1 MILLVNSRYS
11 GKIFKKMEARND
23 IYIYIPAGK
32 ESISVKIDEA
42 KEIRDVVSQFD
53 FKRGLEV
60 GLAFGMS
67 ANYILSSNDSITL
80 TSIDPFQEQDY
91 ANNGLENLKKN
102 GFHKRHEHINE
113 LSELALPE
121 LLRKEERF
129 DFIFID
135 GDHKFEG
142 ALIDFYYASKLIEKG
157 GIIILDDLWMRG
169 LRLVKSY
176 IEANREDFEVVNLT
190 SKNLFGF
197 RKIGNDRRDGMH
209 FKEFYSAIGFLKYHV
224 NRLAWE
230 NNTPLGRAIN
240 KLKSLR

>member
-1 MILLVNSRYS
+1 
-11 GKIFKKMEARND
+11 
-23 IYIYIPAGK
+23 
-32 ESISVKIDEA
+32 
-42 KEIRDVVSQFD
+42 
-53 FKRGLEV
+53 
-60 GLAFGMS
+60 MS

-102 GFHKRHEHINE
+102 GFHKRHQHINE

-197 RKIGNDRRDGMH
+197 RKTGNDRRDGMH
-209 FKEFYSAIGFLKYHV
+209 FKEFYSAKGFLKYHV

-230 NNTPLGRAIN
+230 NKTPLGRAIN